1 MAIASSGALAI
12 SDIVSEFG
20 GSGSHSLSEYR
31 AGSGFVASS
40 LTDSSGNAVPSSGT
54 VKLSDFYATAKFVA
68 GSFTTLTQADT
79 AVVPTG
85 ANAIHIEFAVGGGG
99 GGCGGADYD
108 QVGVESAGAG
118 GGSGAYISDK
128 VFTVVAGETI
138 TFAVGAAGS
147 GVDISAQMAAQGTR
161 HVQRAA
167 TFNSSCQQVAT
178 AGGTTSAS
186 GSSTGAIFTLTGGGG
201 ASGINGDVAGP
212 ARTNTAGTAGAVS
225 HIDTGLTNST
235 FTNASNVGANLSS
248 LTSGPRIAFNQSAA
262 GSTGGNNGNCSGDNC
277 RINGSSGANSYGAAS
292 AAGNTGGQGGGSS
305 GQGTPGSAGTR
316 GGGGG
321 GGSAQV
327 TPGNSQGDSGSTDGG
342 NGGAG
347 EIKFRFLRVNA

>member
-31 AGSGFVASS
+31 AGAGFVASS

-68 GSFTTLTQADT
+68 GSFTTLTSGTT
-79 AVVPTG
+79 ATVPTG
-85 ANAIHIEFAVGGGG
+85 ANAIHIEFAVAGGG

-108 QVGVESAGAG
+108 RVGVESAGAG

-138 TFAVGAAGS
+138 TFAVGAAGT
-147 GVDISAQMAAQGTR
+147 GVDISVQKAAQPAGSR
-161 HVQRAA
+161 ENA
-167 TFNSSCQQVAT
+167 FNSSLDQTAT

-201 ASGINGDVAGP
+201 ASGTNGDVAGP

-225 HIDTGLTNST
+225 HIDTGLTGT
-235 FTNASNVGANLSS
+235 FTNASNVGANLST
-248 LTSGPRIAFNQSAA
+248 LTSGPASTFNDSGA
-262 GSTGGNNGNCSGDNC
+262 GAVGSNNGNCSGDNC
-277 RINGSSGANSYGAAS
+277 RIGGS
-292 AAGNTGGQGGGSS
+292 TGGTSYDGNISGGTGGSS
-305 GQGTPGSAGTR
+305 SGNGTAGGAGTR
-316 GGGGG
+316 GSGGGG
-321 GGSAQV
+321 GAAQV
-327 TPGNSQGDSGSTDGG
+327 TFPASQGDSGSTDGG

-347 EIKFRFLRVNA
+347 EIKFRFIRKNA